1 MPCSLPPELLD
12 LIVDHLRDKP
22 IALKSCCLIS
32 KSWIPRTRRHLFAH
46 VDFRRPGSRVEAWMK
61 AFPNPSNSPAHHTR
75 NLRFCYF
82 ASIAAASSC
91 VHSFHRVVE
100 LQLNTRWPDSFC
112 TSLAQFKGFSPS
124 LRSLHLSRISI
135 TLPEVLDLICSFP
148 LLEDVR
154 LNSVIVEGD
163 TDQRHAPSTS
173 PRLTGLLHL
182 NDKSHPVARIFLH
195 LPDGFHF
202 SKISVVYPNGDAG
215 STVEVVLKCSD
226 TLESLAVR
234 YNSLGVSPQFPELF
248 NTLLLNVGPD
258 TSRTPPPLD
267 LSKATKLQEVEFHC
281 VIQDIQ
287 WIIMALQ
294 TAKSNNLRKVIICF
308 SVTFTDPPKE
318 TVRRE
323 WLDLDRLLVELWTLR
338 SVRLTPKVPVIT
350 GRCDP
355 GRLTRSLLPE
365 LSIRGGVDEVS
376 RCMGVN

>member
-1 MPCSLPPELLD
+1 M
-12 LIVDHLRDKP
+12 
-22 IALKSCCLIS
+22 
-32 KSWIPRTRRHLFAH
+32 
-46 VDFRRPGSRVEAWMK
+46 
-61 AFPNPSNSPAHHTR
+61 
-75 NLRFCYF
+75 
-82 ASIAAASSC
+82 
-91 VHSFHRVVE
+91 
-100 LQLNTRWPDSFC
+100 
-112 TSLAQFKGFSPS
+112 
-124 LRSLHLSRISI
+124 
-135 TLPEVLDLICSFP
+135 
-148 LLEDVR
+148 
-154 LNSVIVEGD
+154 
-163 TDQRHAPSTS
+163 
-173 PRLTGLLHL
+173 
-182 NDKSHPVARIFLH
+182 
-195 LPDGFHF
+195 
-202 SKISVVYPNGDAG
+202 VYPNGDAG

-294 TAKSNNLRKVIICF
+294 TAKSNTLRKIIICF

-338 SVRLTPKVPVIT
+338 SIRLTPKVPVIT